1 MKDLLTPRERF
12 GLLVI
17 DEPQDRVPVFPLVTA
32 HAARVAGI
40 PVRDYYTDGAAMA
53 RSQLV
58 AQELYGTDFI
68 SFFSEVG
75 LIAEALGS
83 RFDYPDDD
91 LPLLTRPKWSG
102 LAELDEAEAD
112 PLKDGRL
119 RVYIDAITYAYE
131 ARGDTVPIL
140 AYVPAPFTTAQQ
152 LVDQEAFLLG
162 LLTEPE
168 RVHRLLEYATRSVI
182 RFCRAIIGAGGLP
195 ILVDPLASGS
205 VISADHY
212 REFAL
217 PPEAD
222 VIRYLHRYDLDVV
235 LHICGDTGATIGM
248 MPETGADLLS
258 IDRIGLET
266 AIAGAGDRC
275 RIIGNYDTSAI
286 LLSDPVTIEREV
298 GAMVTAGCK
307 CPMGFVAATGCE
319 VPVETPPENVRA
331 FVRAAKEVGFNAT
344 FGGRGKT
351 ADFGD
356 SPHAGTVPS
365 DGARRRV

>member
-1 MKDLLTPRERF
+1 MKDRLTPRERF

-58 AQELYGTDFI
+58 AQEMYGTDFI

-83 RFDYPDDD
+83 QFEYPEDD
-91 LPLLTRPKWSG
+91 LPLLTKPKWRE
-102 LAELDEAEAD
+102 LVEPDAAEVD
-112 PLKDGRL
+112 PLGGGRL
-119 RVYIDAITYAYE
+119 RLYLDAVAYAYE

-168 RVHRLLEYATRSVI
+168 RVKALLAYATRSVI

-205 VISADHY
+205 VISAEHY

-217 PPEAD
+217 PFQAE
-222 VIRYLHRYDLDVV
+222 VIRYLHRYDLDIV
-235 LHICGDTGATIGM
+235 LHICGDTNSIINL
-248 MPETGADLLS
+248 MPESGADLLS
-258 IDRIGLET
+258 IDRIEMGD
-266 AIAGAGDRC
+266 AVAGAGDRC
-275 RIIGNYDTSAI
+275 RIIGNYDTSAV
-286 LLSDPVTIEREV
+286 LLSDPATIEREV
-298 GAMVTAGCK
+298 AELVAAGEK
-307 CPMGFVAATGCE
+307 CPKGFVAATGCE
-319 VPVETPPENVRA
+319 VPVDTPPENVRA
-331 FVRAAKEVGFNAT
+331 FVRAAKQAGFNS
-344 FGGRGKT
+344 
-351 ADFGD
+351 DFG
-356 SPHAGTVPS
+356 
-365 DGARRRV
+365 RRRRP

>member
-1 MKDLLTPRERF
+1 MRDLLTPRERF

-17 DEPQDRVPVFPLVTA
+17 DEPQDRVPVFPVVTA

-40 PVRDYYTDGAAMA
+40 SVRDYYTDGAAMA

-58 AQELYGTDFI
+58 AQETYGIDFI

-75 LIAEALGS
+75 LVAEALGS
-83 RFDYPDDD
+83 QYDYPEDD
-91 LPLLTRPKWSG
+91 LPLLTRPKWMD
-102 LAELDEAEAD
+102 LTQADDRVAD
-112 PLKDGRL
+112 PVHDGRL
-119 RVYIDAITYAYE
+119 RVYLDAVTYAYE

-152 LVDQEAFLLG
+152 LVDQETFLLG

-168 RVHRLLEYATRSVI
+168 RVKELLAYATRSI
-182 RFCRAIIGAGGLP
+182 NRFCRAIIGAGGLP

-217 PPEAD
+217 PSEAE
-222 VIRYLHRYDLDVV
+222 VIRYLHRYDLDVI
-235 LHICGDTGATIGM
+235 LHICGDTRPTIAV

-258 IDRIGLET
+258 IDRIEIAD

-275 RIIGNYDTSAI
+275 RVIGNYDTSAI
-286 LLSDPVTIEREV
+286 LLSDPKTIEREV
-298 GAMVTAGCK
+298 AEMTTAGKK
-307 CPMGFVAATGCE
+307 CPKGFVAGTGCE
-319 VPVETPPENVRA
+319 VPVDTPPDNVRA
-331 FVRAAKEVGFNAT
+331 FVRAAKE
-344 FGGRGKT
+344 
-351 ADFGD
+351 
-356 SPHAGTVPS
+356 AGLNP
-365 DGARRRV
+365 GYGRRRKT

>member
-40 PVRDYYTDGAAMA
+40 SMRDYYTDGVAMA

-58 AQELYGTDFI
+58 AQETYGIDFI

-75 LIAEALGS
+75 LVAEALGS
-83 RFDYPDDD
+83 QYDYPEDD
-91 LPLLTRPKWSG
+91 LPLLARPKWRG
-102 LAELDEAEAD
+102 LPRLSAEENRGCTNPAD
-112 PLKDGRL
+112 PMSDGRL
-119 RVYIDAITYAYE
+119 RVYLDAVTYAYE

-168 RVHRLLEYATRSVI
+168 RVSELLAYAARSI
-182 RFCRAIIGAGGLP
+182 TKFCRAIIGSGGLP

-205 VISADHY
+205 VISAEHY
-212 REFAL
+212 RQFAL
-217 PPEAD
+217 PSEAE

-235 LHICGDTGATIGM
+235 LHICGDIRSTIGM
-248 MPETGADLLS
+248 MAETGADLLS
-258 IDRIGLET
+258 IDRIEM
-266 AIAGAGDRC
+266 ADAVAAAGDRC
-275 RIIGNYDTSAI
+275 RVIGNYDTSAI
-286 LLSDPVTIEREV
+286 LLSDPQTIERDVAE
-298 GAMVTAGCK
+298 MVKAGRS
-307 CPMGFVAATGCE
+307 CPSGFVAATGCE
-319 VPVETPPENVRA
+319 VPVDTPSENVRA
-331 FVRAAKEVGFNAT
+331 FVHSAREVGINPDY
-344 FGGRGKT
+344 G
-351 ADFGD
+351 
-356 SPHAGTVPS
+356 
-365 DGARRRV
+365 RRRRL

>member
-1 MKDLLTPRERF
+1 VKDLLTPRERF

-40 PVRDYYTDGAAMA
+40 SVRDYYTDGEAMA

-58 AQELYGTDFI
+58 AQETYGIDFI

-75 LIAEALGS
+75 LVAEALGS
-83 RFDYPDDD
+83 QFDYPEED
-91 LPLLTRPKWSG
+91 LPLLTKPKWSG
-102 LAELDEAEAD
+102 LAELDEAAVD
-112 PLKDGRL
+112 PFQDGRL
-119 RVYIDAITYAYE
+119 RVYLDAIKYAYE

-168 RVHRLLEYATRSVI
+168 RVKELLAYATRSI
-182 RFCRAIIGAGGLP
+182 MRFCRAIIGAGGLP

-205 VISADHY
+205 VISAEHY

-217 PPEAD
+217 PSETD
-222 VIRYLHRYDLDVV
+222 VVRYLHRYDLDVV
-235 LHICGDTGATIGM
+235 LHICGDTHSTVAL

-258 IDRIGLET
+258 IDRIE
-266 AIAGAGDRC
+266 IADAVGGAGYSC
-275 RIIGNYDTSAI
+275 RIVGNYDTSAI
-286 LLSDPVTIEREV
+286 LLSDPQTIEREV
-298 GAMVTAGCK
+298 TEMVTAGRQ
-307 CPMGFVAATGCE
+307 CPKGFVAATGCE
-319 VPVETPPENVRA
+319 VPVETPSENVHA
-331 FVRAAKEVGFNAT
+331 FLRAA
-344 FGGRGKT
+344 R
-351 ADFGD
+351 D
-356 SPHAGTVPS
+356 AGVNPEY
-365 DGARRRV
+365 GRRRRA

>member
-1 MKDLLTPRERF
+1 VKDLLTPRERF

-32 HAARVAGI
+32 HAARLAGI
-40 PVRDYYTDGAAMA
+40 PVREYYTAGAAMA
-53 RSQLV
+53 RCQLV
-58 AQELYGTDFI
+58 AQETYGIDFI

-75 LIAEALGS
+75 LVAEALGS
-83 RFDYPDDD
+83 QFDYPEDD
-91 LPLLTRPKWSG
+91 LPLLTRPKWTD
-102 LAELDEAEAD
+102 LTRLDD
-112 PLKDGRL
+112 RVVGPLTDGRL
-119 RVYIDAITYAYE
+119 RVYIDAVTYAYE

-168 RVHRLLEYATRSVI
+168 RVKELLAYATRSIV

-205 VISADHY
+205 VISAEHY

-217 PPEAD
+217 PSEAE

-235 LHICGDTGATIGM
+235 LHICGDTRTTIAM

-258 IDRIGLET
+258 IDRVDVAG
-266 AIAGAGDRC
+266 AIAGAGQAC

-286 LLSDPVTIEREV
+286 LLSDPKTIEREV
-298 GAMVTAGCK
+298 AEMTTAGK
-307 CPMGFVAATGCE
+307 NCPKGFVAATGCE
-319 VPVETPPENVRA
+319 VPVDTPPENVRA
-331 FVRAAKEVGFNAT
+331 FVRSARQVGFNPDY
-344 FGGRGKT
+344 G
-351 ADFGD
+351 
-356 SPHAGTVPS
+356 
-365 DGARRRV
+365 RRRRA

>member
-1 MKDLLTPRERF
+1 
-12 GLLVI
+12 
-17 DEPQDRVPVFPLVTA
+17 
-32 HAARVAGI
+32 
-40 PVRDYYTDGAAMA
+40 
-53 RSQLV
+53 
-58 AQELYGTDFI
+58 
-68 SFFSEVG
+68 
-75 LIAEALGS
+75 
-83 RFDYPDDD
+83 
-91 LPLLTRPKWSG
+91 
-102 LAELDEAEAD
+102 
-112 PLKDGRL
+112 LKDGRL
-119 RVYIDAITYAYE
+119 RVYLDAITYAYE

-162 LLTEPE
+162 LLTEPD
-168 RVHRLLEYATRSVI
+168 RVYRLLEYATRSII

-205 VISADHY
+205 VISAEHY

-217 PPEAD
+217 PSEAE

-266 AIAGAGDRC
+266 TIAGAGDRC

-286 LLSDPVTIEREV
+286 LLSDPATIEREV

-331 FVRAAKEVGFNAT
+331 FVRAAKEVGFNAA

>member
-1 MKDLLTPRERF
+1 LKDLLTPRERF

-40 PVRDYYTDGAAMA
+40 TVRDYYTDGAAMA

-58 AQELYGTDFI
+58 AQETYGIDFI

-75 LIAEALGS
+75 LVAEALGS
-83 RFDYPDDD
+83 HFDYPEDD
-91 LPLLTRPKWSG
+91 LPLLAKPKWSG
-102 LAELDEAEAD
+102 LAELDGALVD

-119 RVYIDAITYAYE
+119 RVYLDAITYAYD

-162 LLTEPE
+162 LLTESE
-168 RVHRLLEYATRSVI
+168 RVKKLLAYATRSIV

-217 PPEAD
+217 PSEAE

-235 LHICGDTGATIGM
+235 LHICGDTRATIAM
-248 MPETGADLLS
+248 MAETGADLLS
-258 IDRIGLET
+258 IDRIE
-266 AIAGAGDRC
+266 IADAVTGAGQTC

-286 LLSDPVTIEREV
+286 LLSDPRTIEHEV
-298 GAMVTAGCK
+298 AEMVTAGST
-307 CPMGFVAATGCE
+307 CPRGFVAATGCE
-319 VPVETPPENVRA
+319 VPVDTPAENVHA
-331 FVRAAKEVGFNAT
+331 FVRSARRVGLNPDY
-344 FGGRGKT
+344 GR
-351 ADFGD
+351 
-356 SPHAGTVPS
+356 
-365 DGARRRV
+365 RRRV

>member
-1 MKDLLTPRERF
+1 VKDLLTPRERF

-32 HAARVAGI
+32 HAARVAGMS
-40 PVRDYYTDGAAMA
+40 VREYYTDGTAMA

-58 AQELYGTDFI
+58 AQETYGTDFI

-83 RFDYPDDD
+83 QFDYPDDD
-91 LPLLTRPKWSG
+91 LPLLTRPKWT
-102 LAELDEAEAD
+102 ELTVLDDHVAD
-112 PLKDGRL
+112 PLSDGRL
-119 RVYIDAITYAYE
+119 RVYLDAVTYAYE
-131 ARGDTVPIL
+131 ARGDAVPIL

-162 LLTEPE
+162 LLTEPGQ
-168 RVHRLLEYATRSVI
+168 VKKLLGYAARSI
-182 RFCRAIIGAGGLP
+182 TRFCRAIIGAGGLP

-217 PPEAD
+217 PSEAE

-235 LHICGDTGATIGM
+235 LHICGDTNPVIAM

-258 IDRIGLET
+258 IDRIAMAD
-266 AIAGAGDRC
+266 AIAGAGQAC

-286 LLSDPVTIEREV
+286 LLSDPGNIEREV
-298 GAMVTAGCK
+298 AEMVMSGRK
-307 CPMGFVAATGCE
+307 CPKGFIAATGCE
-319 VPVETPPENVRA
+319 VPVDTPVENVRA
-331 FVRAAKEVGFNAT
+331 FVRSA
-344 FGGRGKT
+344 RQ
-351 ADFGD
+351 
-356 SPHAGTVPS
+356 AGHNP
-365 DGARRRV
+365 DYGRRRSL

>member
-1 MKDLLTPRERF
+1 VKDLLTPRERF

-40 PVRDYYTDGAAMA
+40 SVRDYYTDGVAMA

-58 AQELYGTDFI
+58 AQETYGIDFI

-75 LIAEALGS
+75 LVAEALGS
-83 RFDYPDDD
+83 RYDYPEDD
-91 LPLLTRPKWSG
+91 LPLLKRPRWESLPDLGHNPNSSAESG
-102 LAELDEAEAD
+102 YVPRPAD
-112 PLKDGRL
+112 PLSDGRL
-119 RVYIDAITYAYE
+119 RVYLDAVAYAYE

-168 RVHRLLEYATRSVI
+168 RVKELLSYATVSIV

-205 VISADHY
+205 VISTEHY

-217 PPEAD
+217 PSEAE

-235 LHICGDTGATIGM
+235 LHICGDTRATIAM

-258 IDRIGLET
+258 IDRIEIP
-266 AIAGAGDRC
+266 AAVAGAGQRC
-275 RIIGNYDTSAI
+275 RIIGNYDTSSI
-286 LLSDPVTIEREV
+286 LLSDPQTIEREITE
-298 GAMVTAGCK
+298 MMKAGRS
-307 CPMGFVAATGCE
+307 CPKGFVAATGCE
-319 VPVETPPENVRA
+319 VPVDTPPENVRA
-331 FVRAAKEVGFNAT
+331 FVRAAKE
-344 FGGRGKT
+344 
-351 ADFGD
+351 
-356 SPHAGTVPS
+356 AGVNSGYGCLTS
-365 DGARRRV
+365 RTRRTSQTQ

>member
-40 PVRDYYTDGAAMA
+40 PIRDYYTDGAAMA

-83 RFDYPDDD
+83 QFDYPEDD
-91 LPLLTRPKWSG
+91 LPLLAKPKWSG
-102 LAELDEAEAD
+102 LAELDEAEVD
-112 PLKDGRL
+112 PFKDGRL
-119 RVYIDAITYAYE
+119 RVYLDAISYAYE

-162 LLTEPE
+162 LLTEPD
-168 RVHRLLEYATRSVI
+168 RVKELLKYATRSIV
-182 RFCRAIIGAGGLP
+182 RFCRAIVGAGGLP

-205 VISADHY
+205 VISAEHY

-217 PPEAD
+217 PSEAE

-235 LHICGDTGATIGM
+235 LHICGDTRATIAM
-248 MPETGADLLS
+248 MAETGADLLS
-258 IDRIGLET
+258 IDRIDM
-266 AIAGAGDRC
+266 ADAVAGAGQTC
-275 RIIGNYDTSAI
+275 RIIGNYDTTAI
-286 LLSDPVTIEREV
+286 LLSQPQEV
-298 GAMVTAGCK
+298 ADSVAAMVLAGK
-307 CPMGFVAATGCE
+307 PCPKGFVAATGCE

-331 FVRAAKEVGFNAT
+331 FVRAAKEAGFNAA
-344 FGGRGKT
+344 FVG
-351 ADFGD
+351 FGD
-356 SPHAGTVPS
+356 SPHAGTVPP
-365 DGARRRV
+365 DGARRSA

>member
-1 MKDLLTPRERF
+1 VRDLLTPRERF

-40 PVRDYYTDGAAMA
+40 SVRDYYTDGTAMA

-58 AQELYGTDFI
+58 SQETYGIDFI

-75 LIAEALGS
+75 LVAEALGS
-83 RFDYPDDD
+83 QFDYPEDD
-91 LPLLTRPKWSG
+91 LPLLTRPKWTD
-102 LAELDEAEAD
+102 LTQLDDRVVD
-112 PLKDGRL
+112 PVRDGRL
-119 RVYIDAITYAYE
+119 RVYLDAVNYAYE

-168 RVHRLLEYATRSVI
+168 RVKELLAYATRSI
-182 RFCRAIIGAGGLP
+182 TRFCRAIIGAGGLP

-205 VISADHY
+205 VISAEHY

-217 PPEAD
+217 PSEAE

-235 LHICGDTGATIGM
+235 LHICGDTRVTIAM
-248 MPETGADLLS
+248 MAETGADLLS
-258 IDRIGLET
+258 IDRIEI
-266 AIAGAGDRC
+266 ADAVAGAGQTC
-275 RIIGNYDTSAI
+275 RIIGNYDTSAM
-286 LLSDPVTIEREV
+286 LLSEPAAIE
-298 GAMVTAGCK
+298 GAVAEMVTAGLK
-307 CPMGFVAATGCE
+307 CPKGFVAATGCE

-331 FVRAAKEVGFNAT
+331 FVRAAKQ
-344 FGGRGKT
+344 
-351 ADFGD
+351 
-356 SPHAGTVPS
+356 AGLNP
-365 DGARRRV
+365 DYGRRRRRA

>member
-17 DEPQDRVPVFPLVTA
+17 DEPQDRVPVFPLVTV

-40 PVRDYYTDGAAMA
+40 PIRDYYTDGAVMA

-58 AQELYGTDFI
+58 AQETYGIDFI

-75 LIAEALGS
+75 LVAEALGS
-83 RFDYPDDD
+83 RYDYPEDD
-91 LPLLTRPKWSG
+91 LPLLTRPKWAD
-102 LAELDEAEAD
+102 LTQMDDRLAD
-112 PLKDGRL
+112 PVRDGRL
-119 RVYIDAITYAYE
+119 GVYLDAITYAYE
-131 ARGDTVPIL
+131 ARGDTIPIL

-168 RVHRLLEYATRSVI
+168 RVKELLAYATRSI
-182 RFCRAIIGAGGLP
+182 TRFCRAIIGAGGLP

-205 VISADHY
+205 VISAEHY

-217 PPEAD
+217 PSEAE

-235 LHICGDTGATIGM
+235 LHICGDTHATIAM

-258 IDRIGLET
+258 IDRIEM
-266 AIAGAGDRC
+266 ADAVAGAGETC

-286 LLSDPVTIEREV
+286 LLSDPQTIEREV
-298 GAMVTAGCK
+298 TEMVTAGRK
-307 CPMGFVAATGCE
+307 CPKGFVAATGCE
-319 VPVETPPENVRA
+319 VPVETPSENVRA
-331 FVRAAKEVGFNAT
+331 FVRAAKDVGSNPDY
-344 FGGRGKT
+344 GQ
-351 ADFGD
+351 
-356 SPHAGTVPS
+356 
-365 DGARRRV
+365 RRRA